1 MQLKINGKK
10 VFFSSIG
17 SGKQLLILPGWMH
30 DHVVWQHVQTVL
42 SHNFQVTVLDFPGFG
57 ESERDPSIKDLN
69 DYAHFLTKVTRELSL
84 KDFTILGHSFGGAVA
99 IKTLALSKDLPVN
112 KLILTDSSGIRRLHP
127 KKIIGLFLA
136 KSGKVAFSLPGLRRF
151 RNPARRF
158 LYNTIKETDYLDSG
172 PLKQT
177 FVRVVN
183 DNIEGLL
190 DKINNKTLII
200 WGQNDNVTPMS
211 EAKII
216 NAKIKNSKVT
226 VINNATHFPFLEKPE
241 EFCKIVTDFINE

>member
-10 VFFSSIG
+10 VFFTCLG

-30 DHVVWQHVQTVL
+30 DHAVWQYVQTLL
-42 SHNFQVTVLDFPGFG
+42 SRNFQVAVLDFPGFG
-57 ESERDPSIKDLN
+57 ESEKDPGIKDLN
-69 DYAHFLTKVTRELSL
+69 DYAHFLAKVIRELNL
-84 KDFTILGHSFGGAVA
+84 KDCVVLGHSFGGAVA
-99 IKTLALSKDLPVN
+99 IKTLALSKELPIN

-158 LYNTIKETDYLDSG
+158 LYKTIKETDYLDSG

-190 DKINNKTLII
+190 DKITSKTLII
-200 WGQNDNVTPMS
+200 WGQNDSVTPIS

-216 NAKIKNSKVT
+216 NSKIKNSKVT
-226 VINNATHFPFLEKPE
+226 VIKNATHFPFLEKPE

>member
-10 VFFSSIG
+10 VFFSSLG

-30 DHVVWQHVQTVL
+30 DHTVWQHVQKEL
-42 SHNFQVTVLDFPGFG
+42 SHQFQVTVLDFPGFG
-57 ESERDPSIKDLN
+57 ESEHDPKIKDLS
-69 DYAHFLTKVTRELSL
+69 DYAHFLTKVIRELGL
-84 KDFTILGHSFGGAVA
+84 KDSTILGHSFGGAVA
-99 IKTLALSKDLPVN
+99 IKTLALSKELPIS

-136 KSGKVAFSLPGLRRF
+136 KSGRVAFSLPGLRRF
-151 RNPARRF
+151 SNPARRF
-158 LYNTIKETDYLDSG
+158 LYNTLKETDYLDSG
-172 PLKQT
+172 RLKQT

-190 DKINNKTLII
+190 DKISNSTLIL
-200 WGQNDNVTPMS
+200 WGQNDSVTPIS
-211 EAKII
+211 EAKTLHS
-216 NAKIKNSKVT
+216 KIKNSRLI
-226 VINNATHFPFLEKPE
+226 VINEASHFPFLDKPE